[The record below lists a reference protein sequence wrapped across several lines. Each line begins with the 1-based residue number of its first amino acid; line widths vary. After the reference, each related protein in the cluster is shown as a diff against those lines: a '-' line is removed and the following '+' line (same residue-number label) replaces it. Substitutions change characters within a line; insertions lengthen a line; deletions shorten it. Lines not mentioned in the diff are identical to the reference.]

1 MKVRR
6 MVLDYM
12 KGRRRVLGHMNVS
25 SLGHMNGRK
34 MVLNY
39 VKNSRIASPV
49 ISNIAYFMEQ

>member
-1 MKVRR
+1 
-6 MVLDYM
+6 
-12 KGRRRVLGHMNVS
+12 MNVS